1 MKKTPASKP
10 ADHEV
15 ESSNSTANLFLGG
28 RRKSWML
35 DSSSPLTSSRHRPHH
50 SDSHPAPRP
59 LRPHLPPPPPFP
71 PSPPPPPAND
81 DSSVS
86 SGISSDTSQGMR
98 NPPSHL
104 PNLPRAPP
112 VSIPV
117 PSQNVPLDSRV
128 AVSSTTAAPELA
140 LMSPVTPGETLHQ
153 PQKDA
158 VPSLPAANPTVSTTV
173 TTARSTIPAT
183 TALGISSTNA
193 FQPSLPSSLPSPDP
207 SDPSHPSPSSAVD
220 KNSEDPSCRGIPSPT
235 TRPAQIQTPQ
245 LQNSPLARDA
255 PLTASVHVTNST
267 PLDSIPAPQQQVER
281 EMRGAMPSLMPS
293 STSLTATGPEALT
306 IDNQFWAQLQYI
318 LDAIV
323 AKSSK
328 SLDLPESVELPRVRL
343 LRDAC
348 NSRDLVYL
356 ALHQVYCF
364 STYAPSE
371 FAVLPGF
378 PGKPTYGLKV
388 VEQLLVENKRLSGD
402 FLKWCVHFP
411 RPPQVMM
418 TNSLYRA
425 ALQQVPQ
432 CLNLFHDH
440 WTSYDVEVRGRGYP
454 PLIDELVV
462 RFGVTSSVLLSI
474 IFLAMCRR
482 LYGSRHE
489 VQLRDLWVKN
499 KHNYNRRF
507 QGRSSPPAEQMQ
519 RENEQ
524 LVNAYLSLHHLQLNS
539 PGMVAASPGS
549 PLINSPQLGTAA
561 PHPLPLTFTARE
573 QSISQPPPP
582 PSQSQRLSKPAS
594 PVAMPAPANNRD
606 QAMRLATAPTGV
618 QRRASL
624 NSSGSPIPG
633 SPQVLASSHTRAPSN
648 AANRPSSRG
657 VTTAQPMTRPTNTVC
672 HPQFMLIQQMFG
684 PIRSPM
690 NSRNHATSSPAP
702 ASGLAQQGIPPRQ
715 AQARANAPTRPRAE
729 SETNTTVARG
739 PFSRSHQFRT
749 AVPHTTFIP
758 HPGSM
763 PINAVRP
770 NPVRVSLHQAHL
782 RDPMLKM
789 VRQGPAGEE
798 ETELFQWLHS
808 FKVAPTALGLTESA
822 FHWQFSLSNLDC
834 QRLPR
839 DISRGIGERSLRILT
854 EGCKVYRLRCIK
866 VPPAAKTLSG
876 HAWTVAETVW
886 PSVLYIFVNNTELY
900 VRRKIHN
907 GKDLPLDITDYVQE
921 GVNTISLHFIRNAAE
936 SKDVLYVAGVEVFDT
951 AEYATVKGLVQ
962 NVSASDS
969 RARIQERLSPHA
981 GDEDVSIVNDDL
993 TVNLVD
999 PFMARI
1005 FNIPVRGNT
1014 CAHQECFDLDTFFMT
1029 RSSKSGKGP
1038 MKENW
1043 NCPICGA
1050 DARPQNLIVDAFL
1063 EEVHAELKRTNR
1075 LGDARAIQIKADGTW
1090 ELKTDKDAQFI
1101 EEPKERKTNGIA
1113 AKRKHDSTTT
1123 AFPAPQRLKTEA
1135 ISTTMM
1141 IPPNADRP
1149 SPETPPVIQL
1159 D

>member
-1 MKKTPASKP
+1 
-10 ADHEV
+10 
-15 ESSNSTANLFLGG
+15 
-28 RRKSWML
+28 
-35 DSSSPLTSSRHRPHH
+35 
-50 SDSHPAPRP
+50 
-59 LRPHLPPPPPFP
+59 
-71 PSPPPPPAND
+71 
-81 DSSVS
+81 
-86 SGISSDTSQGMR
+86 
-98 NPPSHL
+98 
-104 PNLPRAPP
+104 
-112 VSIPV
+112 
-117 PSQNVPLDSRV
+117 
-128 AVSSTTAAPELA
+128 
-140 LMSPVTPGETLHQ
+140 
-153 PQKDA
+153 
-158 VPSLPAANPTVSTTV
+158 
-173 TTARSTIPAT
+173 
-183 TALGISSTNA
+183 
-193 FQPSLPSSLPSPDP
+193 
-207 SDPSHPSPSSAVD
+207 
-220 KNSEDPSCRGIPSPT
+220 
-235 TRPAQIQTPQ
+235 
-245 LQNSPLARDA
+245 
-255 PLTASVHVTNST
+255 
-267 PLDSIPAPQQQVER
+267 
-281 EMRGAMPSLMPS
+281 MRGTVPSLMPS
-293 STSLTATGPEALT
+293 STSLTATEPEALT

-328 SLDLPESVELPRVRL
+328 SLDLSESVELPRVRL

-378 PGKPTYGLKV
+378 PGKPAYGLKV
-388 VEQLLVENKRLSGD
+388 VEQLLVENQRLSGD

-432 CLNLFHDH
+432 CLTLFHNH
-440 WTSYDVEVRGRGYP
+440 WTLYDAEVKGRGYP

-474 IFLAMCRR
+474 VFLAMCRR

-489 VQLRDLWVKN
+489 VQLRDLWLRN

-549 PLINSPQLGTAA
+549 PLVSSPQLVTAA
-561 PHPLPLTFTARE
+561 PHPHPSPFTARE

-582 PSQSQRLSKPAS
+582 PPLRSQQPSNPAS

-606 QAMRLATAPTGV
+606 QAMRFATAPTGV

-624 NSSGSPIPG
+624 NSSGNPIPG
-633 SPQVLASSHTRAPSN
+633 SPQVPTSSHARTSSD
-648 AANRPSSRG
+648 AANRPPSRG
-657 VTTAQPMTRPTNTVC
+657 VTTAQPTTRPTNTVC

-690 NSRNHATSSPAP
+690 NSRNYATSSPAP
-702 ASGLAQQGIPPRQ
+702 ISGLHQQGIPPRQ
-715 AQARANAPTRPRAE
+715 TQSRANMMNVPTRPRAE
-729 SETNTTVARG
+729 SETNRQIRQSDPATAARG
-739 PFSRSHQFRT
+739 PFSRSHEFRA

-763 PINAVRP
+763 LINAVRP

-782 RDPMLKM
+782 RDPLLKM

-854 EGCKVYRLRCIK
+854 EGCKIYRLRCIK

-876 HAWTVAETVW
+876 YAWTVAETVW

-907 GKDLPLDITDYVQE
+907 GKDLPLDITEYVQE

-962 NVSASDS
+962 RMSASDS

-981 GDEDVSIVNDDL
+981 EDEDVSIVNDDL

-999 PFMARI
+999 PFKARI

-1043 NCPICGA
+1043 KCPICGG
-1050 DARPQNLIVDAFL
+1050 DARPQNLIVDGFL

-1075 LGDARAIQIKADGTW
+1075 LDDARAIQIKANGSW
-1090 ELKTDKDAQFI
+1090 ELKIEKDAQST
-1101 EEPKERKTNGIA
+1101 EEPKERKANGIA
-1113 AKRKHDSTTT
+1113 AKRKHYNTTT
-1123 AFPAPQRLKTEA
+1123 ASPAPQRLKTEA
-1135 ISTTMM
+1135 ISTMSTAST
-1141 IPPNADRP
+1141 PSSTNGP
-1149 SPETPPVIQL
+1149 SPQTPPVIQL